1 MQCALHG
8 FSCRKLG
15 IVSNTWPAGT
25 VNTYHNIKLC
35 TKSADFIYWTRA
47 SWHHSKLVTIQARVF
62 KMQSPSSYV
71 LPHLDQLVFLSKPFY
86 NLDYLPLILPLLSHR
101 THIYLTSQIRIQNC
115 FQFTFFF
122 FQKIHSYDISV
133 HSQNYFA
140 LVYWSILILC
150 CLIFPLCV
158 NETFTVLRRNG
169 LIYLYLH
176 KYITL

>member
-122 FQKIHSYDISV
+122 SENTLLWYFSSQSKLFCISLLKHTYFVLLNISSMCKWNFHSTKEK
-133 HSQNYFA
+133 
-140 LVYWSILILC
+140 WSYL
-150 CLIFPLCV
+150 FV
-158 NETFTVLRRNG
+158 FT
-169 LIYLYLH
+169 
-176 KYITL
+176 